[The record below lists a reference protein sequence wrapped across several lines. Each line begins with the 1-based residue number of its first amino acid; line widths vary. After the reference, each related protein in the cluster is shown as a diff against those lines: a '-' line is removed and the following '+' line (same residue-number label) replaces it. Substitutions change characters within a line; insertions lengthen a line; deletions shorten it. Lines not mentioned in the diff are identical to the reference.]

1 MSARMRLA
9 LFLISALNLG
19 SGSESMNGSVARA
32 AEERQPDPAMAEYF
46 ELKVRPVLAAHCWE
60 CHGPTKQKSGL
71 RLDSRE
77 AILKGGETGP
87 ALVAGKPESS
97 LLVEAIGYEGS
108 VQMPPRRKLAEG
120 RDRRPHGL
128 GQAGGALA

>member
-1 MSARMRLA
+1 MSTWMR
-9 LFLISALNLG
+9 SALSLLCTLILG
-19 SGSESMNGSVARA
+19 SGSGSMNGSMARA
-32 AEERQPDPAMAEYF
+32 AEERRLDPAMADYF

-60 CHGPTKQKSGL
+60 CHGPIKQKSGL

-87 ALVAGKPESS
+87 ALVAGKPQSS

-108 VQMPPRRKLAEG
+108 VQMPPRRKLAKAEI
-120 RDRRPHGL
+120 DAL
-128 GQAGGALA
+128 TAWVKQGAPLA